1 MRAGSW
7 SAVWLLESPR
17 IEGNRIGNQ
26 ALWVGAIQSNKLTF
40 HVILEMVD
48 GCILSLKTPKKTQNN
63 AKVQAQDRIIHHGRQ
78 AGRQIQGVW
87 QRRIIVIAFTSH
99 IILFPHPKLRF

>member
-17 IEGNRIGNQ
+17 IEGDRIGNQ

-48 GCILSLKTPKKTQNN
+48 GCISSLKTPKKTQNN

-78 AGRQIQGVW
+78 AGRSKGCGKEGLLSSPSQ
-87 QRRIIVIAFTSH
+87 ATSFCF
-99 IILFPHPKLRF
+99 LTLN